1 MALFLPSKFQ
11 QDIQGRNTN
20 LVPIV
25 VIETAIRSDFPEH
38 NINLST
44 VSMSMRHIRYHNFST
59 SYNDPLPFLPLLLN
73 VPSVKESIDLD
84 KRKHKINTITLNLSN
99 MPYEGKRLSDRIA
112 ESDKITDTLKNT
124 RVSIQWVSPQVEYYS
139 TFQYYYISANNKGI
153 YYDVYSNKSEGDSGY
168 SFTEKM
174 AFMAYSGVCTKYTHD
189 DTKVTLTIE
198 DRTELDFHQ
207 DLPIQND
214 TNWLSTNTSVPEKYR
229 GKPKPM
235 VYGYVDKSPCV
246 LDANGQIVIDSKPIN
261 AIVKLGHETFGT
273 YEPLYMASGDS
284 IVSVAKKVEKN
295 LGSVIEGGIDNE
307 EEVDTVAVVGK
318 SQWSHNNNDDNEP
331 ADNIIQLNIANE
343 LITNNVLQC
352 DVFHK
357 ASSVYLSK
365 DTPTSESDV
374 NILTDE
380 EISNLNN
387 NDYNTGTN
395 INVTES
401 FTAFANQNVK
411 NLHYNY
417 FELKIATKP
426 SVSDMLGSKGIAI
439 AINTHKLPIPHGV
452 TGHASAI
459 YLYPIELEAGS
470 SDFYTDTILIGS
482 PFSLKESSPTL
493 TDYDYDLTK
502 LFGFSSEDGISGYDY
517 GVGGTPKDIDIK
529 FAAESNG
536 ISVGQNLRIPALFFY
551 DYGGFG
557 DHVDGVNNGEYIIRF
572 RLHSN
577 VNESE
582 DYDYASSLT
591 LENANINEID
601 IRSYLD
607 IENIYQKQFFTTVRG
622 RIGNNSANSYLRQ
635 PTEIITNIIREVK
648 NDPDY
653 EPERRALDSGYENGF
668 SGFINDFT
676 VHKKIGS
683 KKLIENI
690 LATSPFIGRFAN
702 NGKFVFN
709 EIPKRGGTPLYT
721 IKEEDVINFSF
732 IKTEDIFTKVI
743 LKSKINYLTD
753 EFENTTEVNV
763 NNLFSYFDQ
772 STTPVTQVKLYD
784 YAYYGLLDDDSQ
796 STLIVDDD
804 RGKYIRNKDAAEKLA
819 YWLLSYY
826 ANSHLKLKVDL
837 PLNYL
842 NAEVGDI
849 INFNKL
855 IQGIKPYGIN
865 YVKDGEEIN
874 GQVIFKT
881 FIITSTVKTL
891 DKITI
896 ECVQNHALYTQECS
910 VGFDCNGICG
920 GTAFLDVCGI
930 CSVPELGEGETD
942 VANCEVCPEEA
953 IDCLGVCGGTA
964 VRDACGVCEGTC
976 DGTPT
981 GDCDYECGCADIPEG
996 FCDCNG
1002 NVEDCNGVCGGEAY
1016 VDECGN
1022 CVGGTT
1028 DEEPCPDDC
1037 LGEAGGDATYDICS
1051 FCTPSDWDVNQCWSE
1066 VFIKINGNNNL
1077 HLKQIVVTFDE
1088 GYQYNESHFPQLRED
1103 GGSIY
1108 EPYIQQPPNATW
1120 QQENAGGEETWG
1132 GYQLLEGFQVVIDPE
1147 FAVGD
1152 GQILVDMITGYNS
1165 PRSLAFTD
1173 KDAYEWIDSDTG
1185 AHIEYE
1191 KVSVKAGFRKFNS
1204 NNRYMIFRLPDYKYS
1219 VYNIYN
1225 EFTQLSINKV
1235 ELFHSTGGTSEVALH
1250 DLTTSEGES
1259 CVSVETIQEEVSW
1272 ALNEGTKINKHI
1284 INITIPD
1291 EYAYGSPAIGDI
1303 NNDGNFNILD
1313 IVTLSNRVIAD
1324 NPYTASGDMN
1334 GDGSLNVLDV
1344 VILANCVLNATCT
1357 GEVE

>member
-44 VSMSMRHIRYHNFST
+44 VSMSMRHIRYHYFST

-112 ESDKITDTLKNT
+112 ESDKITNTLKNT

-139 TFQYYYISANNKGI
+139 TFQSYYISANNKGI

-207 DLPIQND
+207 DLPVQND
-214 TNWLSTNTSVPEKYR
+214 TNWLSTDTSVPDKYR

-235 VYGYVDKSPCV
+235 VYGFVDKSPCV
-246 LDANGQIVIDSKPIN
+246 LDANGQIVIDTKPISQL
-261 AIVKLGHETFGT
+261 VKLSNSVFGE
-273 YEPLYMASGDS
+273 YEPLYMASGDTMMS
-284 IVSVAKKVEKN
+284 VSKKVEKD
-295 LGSVIEGGIDNE
+295 LGTMIDIEDDDLE
-307 EEVDTVAVVGK
+307 DEVLVSAIGQD
-318 SQWSHNNNDDNEP
+318 QWSHSNNADNEP
-331 ADNIIQLNIANE
+331 ADNIIQLNVANS
-343 LITNNVLQC
+343 LISNKVLQC
-352 DVFHK
+352 DARHK
-357 ASSVYLSK
+357 AASISLVDRPDFKDNLILS
-365 DTPTSESDV
+365 DEIALISDDNNSTGVNLNHTSEYNFIYNGGNYIKLTYVKLLLSVKPSISDSLSSRTNQV
-374 NILTDE
+374 AINGVLLPNPNLVSGNNEPLTFDE
-380 EISNLNN
+380 E
-387 NDYNTGTN
+387 D
-395 INVTES
+395 NVETS
-401 FTAFANQNVK
+401 
-411 NLHYNY
+411 
-417 FELKIATKP
+417 
-426 SVSDMLGSKGIAI
+426 
-439 AINTHKLPIPHGV
+439 
-452 TGHASAI
+452 ASRI
-459 YLYPIELEAGS
+459 YIYPIELETIGGGS
-470 SDFYTDTILIGS
+470 YSGEVAIGT
-482 PFSLKESSPTL
+482 PYSLKDEGQ
-493 TDYDYDLTK
+493 DQGYDLRT
-502 LFGFSSEDGISGYDY
+502 LFGFPDKDGVYGYNY
-517 GVGGTPKDIDIK
+517 NSPNGSKYIDIYNS
-529 FAAESNG
+529 ATSND
-536 ISVGQNLRIPALFFY
+536 IALANNYTLPALFFY
-551 DYGGFG
+551 DFCGMS
-557 DHVDGVNNGEYIIRF
+557 DAKTQVNNGEYVIYF
-572 RLHSN
+572 RLHN
-577 VNESE
+577 YIGALENDDNFESKIQ
-582 DYDYASSLT
+582 LT
-591 LENANINEID
+591 NANIDEVD
-601 IRSYLD
+601 VKSYVD
-607 IENIYQKQFFTTVRG
+607 VENIYQKQFFTTVKG
-622 RIGNNSANSYLRQ
+622 RLKNDSTNSYLRQ
-635 PTEIITNIIREVK
+635 PTEIVTDIIREVK

-653 EPERRALDSGYENGF
+653 EPERRALDSGYQNGF

-690 LATSPFIGRFAN
+690 LLASPFIGRFAN
-702 NGKFVFN
+702 NSKFVFN
-709 EIPKRGGTPLYT
+709 EIPKSGGTPLYT

-732 IKTEDIFTKVI
+732 TKTEDVYTKVI

-753 EFENTTEVNV
+753 EFENITEVNIGD
-763 NNLFSYFDQ
+763 LLGSQ
-772 STTPVTQVKLYD
+772 YD
-784 YAYYGLLDDDSQ
+784 YSYYGLLDDDSQ

-804 RGKYIRNKDAAEKLA
+804 RGKYIRNIDAAERFA

-837 PLNYL
+837 PLDYL

-849 INFNKL
+849 INFNRL

-865 YVKDGEEIN
+865 YVKDGEMLN
-874 GQVIFKT
+874 GQIIFPT

-896 ECVQNHALYTQECS
+896 ECIQNHALATQGCTE
-910 VGFDCNGICG
+910 GFDCNGICG

-942 VANCEVCPEEA
+942 IENCEVCPEEA
-953 IDCLGVCGGTA
+953 IDCNGVCGGTA

-996 FCDCNG
+996 HCDCNG

-1028 DEEPCPDDC
+1028 DAEPCPDDC

-1132 GYQLLEGFQVVIDPE
+1132 GYQLLEGIQVAFDPE

-1185 AHIEYE
+1185 VNIEYE

-1291 EYAYGSPAIGDI
+1291 EFAFPEFEVGDL
-1303 NNDGNFNILD
+1303 NNDGLFNVLD
-1313 IVTLSNRVIAD
+1313 IVVLANKVLAGD
-1324 NPYTASGDMN
+1324 QYTASGDMN

-1344 VILANCVLNATCT
+1344 VTLANCVLSGTCT

>member
-25 VIETAIRSDFPEH
+25 VIETANIQHFPEH

-112 ESDKITDTLKNT
+112 ESDKIANTLKNT

-139 TFQYYYISANNKGI
+139 TFQYYYINANNKGI

-261 AIVKLGHETFGT
+261 ALVKLGHETFGD
-273 YEPLYMASGDS
+273 YEPLYMAAGDK
-284 IVSVAKKVEKN
+284 IVSVAKKVERD
-295 LGSVIEGGIDNE
+295 LGSVIDTTSTEGDETLTGGDY
-307 EEVDTVAVVGK
+307 VGV
-318 SQWSHNNNDDNEP
+318 SQWSHNNNGDNEP
-331 ADNIIQLNIANE
+331 ADNIIQLNTFNP
-343 LITNNVLQC
+343 LVLNQVLQC
-352 DVFHK
+352 DIFHK
-357 ASSVYLSK
+357 A
-365 DTPTSESDV
+365 TSLFIDD
-374 NILTDE
+374 NTLAE
-380 EISNLNN
+380 EINIISEEEELLTGDD
-387 NDYNTGTN
+387 DYSTGTN
-395 INVTES
+395 LNH
-401 FTAFANQNVK
+401 TASKFGTYSSGSVAK
-411 NLHYNY
+411 ETF
-417 FELKIATKP
+417 FEMRIGTKP
-426 SVSDMLGSKGIAI
+426 SVQDSLESKPTTIF
-439 AINTHKLPIPHGV
+439 INTIKLPIPHRV
-452 TGHASAI
+452 SGHSHAL

-470 SDFYTDTILIGS
+470 SDLYGEPILIGS
-482 PFSLKESSPTL
+482 PFSLKESSPSEH
-493 TDYDYDLTK
+493 DYDLTK
-502 LFGFSSEDGISGYDY
+502 LFGFTTKHNQDNYDY
-517 GVGGTPKDIDIK
+517 YVGGGVKDIDIRVTGERVQYTTEEGVTITSTSS
-529 FAAESNG
+529 FPNSH
-536 ISVGQNLRIPALFFY
+536 IVPALWCF
-551 DYGGFG
+551 DYCGMG
-557 DHVDGVNNGEYIIRF
+557 DHEDTPNNGYYDIFFRVHWFVTTLNSGDEY
-572 RLHSN
+572 S
-577 VNESE
+577 V
-582 DYDYASSLT
+582 DCT
-591 LENANINEID
+591 LENANINEVDVRSFAD
-601 IRSYLD
+601 IKNTYD
-607 IENIYQKQFFTTVRG
+607 KKFFTTVRG
-622 RIGNNSANSYLRQ
+622 RIGNNSANSYLRR

-648 NDPDY
+648 NDPNY
-653 EPERRALDSGYENGF
+653 EPERRALYSGYENGF

-709 EIPKRGGTPLYT
+709 EIPKRGGTPLHT

-732 IKTEDIFTKVI
+732 IKTEDIYTKVI
-743 LKSKINYLTD
+743 LKSKINYLTN
-753 EFENTTEVNV
+753 EFENTTEASVRD
-763 NNLFSYFDQ
+763 LLGSQ
-772 STTPVTQVKLYD
+772 YD
-784 YAYYGLLDDDSQ
+784 YHYYGLLDDDSQ

-804 RGKYIRNKDAAEKLA
+804 RGKYIRDIDAAERFA

-842 NAEVGDI
+842 NSEVGDT

-865 YVKDGEEIN
+865 YVKDGEMLN
-874 GQVIFKT
+874 GQVIFPT

-896 ECVQNHALYTQECS
+896 ECVQNHALATQGCEE
-910 VGFDCNGICG
+910 GFDCFGECG
-920 GTAFLDVCGI
+920 GTAELDVCGV
-930 CSVPELGEGETD
+930 CDGGETD

-981 GDCDYECGCADIPEG
+981 GDCDYECGCSDIPEG

-1002 NVEDCNGVCGGEAY
+1002 NRLDCAGVCGGEAY

-1028 DEEPCPDDC
+1028 DAVPCPDDC

-1077 HLKQIVVTFDE
+1077 HLKQIVVTFDA
-1088 GYQYNESHFPQLRED
+1088 GYHYNKSHFPQLRED

-1132 GYQLLEGFQVVIDPE
+1132 GYQLLEGIQVVIDPE

-1152 GQILVDMITGYNS
+1152 GQI
-1165 PRSLAFTD
+1165 
-1173 KDAYEWIDSDTG
+1173 
-1185 AHIEYE
+1185 
-1191 KVSVKAGFRKFNS
+1191 
-1204 NNRYMIFRLPDYKYS
+1204 
-1219 VYNIYN
+1219 
-1225 EFTQLSINKV
+1225 
-1235 ELFHSTGGTSEVALH
+1235 
-1250 DLTTSEGES
+1250 
-1259 CVSVETIQEEVSW
+1259 
-1272 ALNEGTKINKHI
+1272 
-1284 INITIPD
+1284 
-1291 EYAYGSPAIGDI
+1291 
-1303 NNDGNFNILD
+1303 
-1313 IVTLSNRVIAD
+1313 
-1324 NPYTASGDMN
+1324 
-1334 GDGSLNVLDV
+1334 
-1344 VILANCVLNATCT
+1344 
-1357 GEVE
+1357 